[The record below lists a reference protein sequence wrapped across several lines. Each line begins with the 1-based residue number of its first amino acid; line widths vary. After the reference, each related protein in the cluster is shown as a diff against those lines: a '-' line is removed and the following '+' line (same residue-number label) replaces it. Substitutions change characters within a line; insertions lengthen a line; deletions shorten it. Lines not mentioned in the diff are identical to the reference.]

1 MARKR
6 WNIVNQHALRIY
18 ANRDRY
24 AYLYGAN
31 GEVGSDALVDRLWAA
46 YPSHF
51 KAAVTDKGYTRQ
63 QLKDHVRGKI
73 CLDCSA
79 FICYVTQ
86 MEDFGKLRVVN
97 DYNSTGL
104 RGCFAVKRT
113 PVGGTAGSVLWKQGH
128 VALDVGYGMCVD
140 FGNEFLDCRLYPLD
154 GCGFVESGELN
165 FVDYTGTNAR

>member
-1 MARKR
+1 MKR
-6 WNIVNQHALRIY
+6 WNIMNQHALRIY
-18 ANRDRY
+18 ANRNHY

-51 KAAVTDKGYTRQ
+51 KSSVTDKGYTKQ

-79 FICYVTQ
+79 FICYVSQ
-86 MEDFGKLRVVN
+86 VDDFGKLRVVN

-104 RGCFAVKRT
+104 RNCFAVKRT

-128 VALDVGYGMCVD
+128 VALDIGYGMCID
-140 FGNEFLDCRLYPLD
+140 FGNEFLDCRLYPLTD
-154 GCGFVESGELN
+154 GNFAESGELKY
-165 FVDYTGTNAR
+165 VDYTDTNAR

>member
-18 ANRDRY
+18 ANRDRD

-79 FICYVTQ
+79 FIC
-86 MEDFGKLRVVN
+86 
-97 DYNSTGL
+97 
-104 RGCFAVKRT
+104 
-113 PVGGTAGSVLWKQGH
+113 
-128 VALDVGYGMCVD
+128 
-140 FGNEFLDCRLYPLD
+140 
-154 GCGFVESGELN
+154 
-165 FVDYTGTNAR
+165 